1 MMDFY
6 LIPIAIKGMIKM
18 GTLYSGA
25 HLHRSSRT
33 DNFLK
38 TVIQY
43 SHSVQSFSRMITSA
57 FLQFHPGLFQCL
69 ECIIQDIIQRLTV
82 LGRELFVV
90 QLF

>member
-6 LIPIAIKGMIKM
+6 LIPIAIKRMIKM

-43 SHSVQSFSRMITSA
+43 SHSVA
-57 FLQFHPGLFQCL
+57 
-69 ECIIQDIIQRLTV
+69 
-82 LGRELFVV
+82 
-90 QLF
+90 